1 MGELLLTLGVLFT
14 LGLAIGSF
22 LNVVIYRSVHNDSPL
37 RGRSYCDSC
46 KKPIRWYDNIPVVS
60 FILLRSRCRYCK
72 AEIPWEYPAVE
83 FLTGALFVWWYV
95 VGFTFFQL
103 GSSPFSVIQPLFWLL
118 VGVLFLVI
126 CFADVSYYIIPDSAV
141 ILLTG
146 IVIGYRTL
154 LVSQHIMIGH
164 DFLLSIMS
172 GLFASCF
179 FLSLVLLT
187 KGKGMGFGDVKLIIP
202 LALLQGWPNITVG
215 LFLAFCSGAIV
226 GVMLILAQR
235 AKLKQVIPFGP
246 YLIFSTFV
254 TLIFGNELLSWYLHF
269 LH

>member
-1 MGELLLTLGVLFT
+1 MGELFLTLSVLFA

-46 KKPIRWYDNIPVVS
+46 KKPIRWYDNIPVMS

-187 KGKGMGFGDVKLIIP
+187 KGKGMGLGDVKLAFP
-202 LALLQGWPNITVG
+202 LGLLLGYPLTVVA
-215 LFLAFCSGAIV
+215 LFLSFILGALVGILAIV
-226 GVMLILAQR
+226 LGKK
-235 AKLKQVIPFGP
+235 KLKSRLPFGP
-246 YLIFSTFV
+246 FLIVGTILALV
-254 TLIFGNELLSWYLHF
+254 WGEQLLTLYLHY
-269 LH
+269 L

>member
-1 MGELLLTLGVLFT
+1 MGELLLTLGVLFA

-187 KGKGMGFGDVKLIIP
+187 KGKGMGLGDVKLAFP
-202 LALLQGWPNITVG
+202 LGLLLGYPLTVVA
-215 LFLAFCSGAIV
+215 LFLSFILGALVGILAIV
-226 GVMLILAQR
+226 LGKK
-235 AKLKQVIPFGP
+235 KLKSRLPFGP
-246 YLIFSTFV
+246 FLIVGTILALV
-254 TLIFGNELLSWYLHF
+254 WGEQLLTLYLHY
-269 LH
+269 L

>member
-1 MGELLLTLGVLFT
+1 MGELFLTLSVLFA

-187 KGKGMGFGDVKLIIP
+187 KGKGMGLGDVKLAFP
-202 LALLQGWPNITVG
+202 LGLLLGYPLTVVA
-215 LFLAFCSGAIV
+215 LFLSFILGALVGILAIV
-226 GVMLILAQR
+226 LGKK
-235 AKLKQVIPFGP
+235 KLKSRLPFGP
-246 YLIFSTFV
+246 FLIVGTILALV
-254 TLIFGNELLSWYLHF
+254 WGEQLLTLYLHY
-269 LH
+269 L